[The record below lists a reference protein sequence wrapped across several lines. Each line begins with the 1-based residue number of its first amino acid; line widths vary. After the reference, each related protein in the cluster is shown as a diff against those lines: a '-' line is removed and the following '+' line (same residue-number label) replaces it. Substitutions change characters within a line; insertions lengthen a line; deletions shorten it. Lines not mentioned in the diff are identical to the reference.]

1 MSEDPFLVHIA
12 RQWGWRAYAIPVLVV
27 LTVVILVD
35 IFSGDDNSL
44 GSGSDTVASQESNG
58 RPGPVP
64 GKGYGDGY
72 EGGQLPPGPD
82 YATKSSGVFKD
93 ITVTHPRVGEG
104 TEKKVTYAV
113 EMEDNINAPSVG
125 GERAFAETV
134 KSILS
139 DPRGWTAD
147 SSYSFEAVPRDKK
160 PTLLVQLAATETA
173 HELCGNSLELETSCY
188 LSGQKDGEPGRVIVN
203 IARWTR
209 GALPFQGDL
218 GLYRQYLINHEVGH
232 SLGYATHEPCA
243 VDGGVAPIMMQQTLS
258 VSNDE
263 LNELDQNEVYQHD
276 GKTCTVNGWPYPFGA
291 DDAVAAPTQK
301 VRQ

>member
-1 MSEDPFLVHIA
+1 MSDEPFLVRIA

-35 IFSGDDNSL
+35 IFSADGSSSGAGDE
-44 GSGSDTVASQESNG
+44 TVASQQGSG
-58 RPGPVP
+58 RSGPVP
-64 GKGYGDGY
+64 GKGYGDGF
-72 EGGQLPPGPD
+72 EKGQLPPGPD
-82 YATKSSGVFKD
+82 YATESSGTFKD

-104 TEKKVTYAV
+104 TKHKVTYAV
-113 EMEDNINAPSVG
+113 EMEDNIDAPSVG
-125 GERAFAETV
+125 GERAFADTV

-147 SSYSFEAVPRDKK
+147 PSYSFEAVPRDKE
-160 PTLLVQLAATETA
+160 PTLLVQLAATETT
-173 HELCGNSLELETSCY
+173 HQLCGNSLELETSCY
-188 LSGQKDGEPGRVIVN
+188 LSGQKEGEPGRVIVN

-232 SLGYATHEPCA
+232 ALGYAAHEPCPS
-243 VDGGVAPIMMQQTLS
+243 DGAVAPIMMQQTLS

-263 LNELDQNEVYQHD
+263 LNSLDENEVYQRD

-291 DDAVAAPTQK
+291 DDVVAAPTQK